1 MFVLQG
7 FLRGSCVAQG
17 WLDAQCLT
25 AFTPVMSFAHMPNAF
40 ATTSLTCQPQ
50 LRPGAGVA
58 GISTTITTV
67 TIRPVRPVVFA

>member
-1 MFVLQG
+1 
-7 FLRGSCVAQG
+7 
-17 WLDAQCLT
+17 
-25 AFTPVMSFAHMPNAF
+25 MSFARMPNAS
-40 ATTSLTCQPQ
+40 AISSLTCQPQ

>member
-1 MFVLQG
+1 
-7 FLRGSCVAQG
+7 
-17 WLDAQCLT
+17 
-25 AFTPVMSFAHMPNAF
+25 MSFAYMHNVC
-40 ATTSLTCQPQ
+40 ATASLTCQPQ

>member
-1 MFVLQG
+1 M
-7 FLRGSCVAQG
+7 
-17 WLDAQCLT
+17 T
-25 AFTPVMSFAHMPNAF
+25 AFTPVMSFAYMPDAF
-40 ATTSLTCQPQ
+40 AITSLTCQPQ